1 MAQVRKLNRILTI
14 EECKIDDFLEMGY
27 DLIDETGKAVKYGK
41 SLSVKDLIAE
51 NNILRNKVESL
62 EVENKQ
68 LKEKVKTLEE
78 EDIQSIEKAEPTEK
92 NKSNKK

>member
-1 MAQVRKLNRILTI
+1 MPQVKKLNRILTI

-51 NNILRNKVESL
+51 NNILRSKVESL
-62 EVENKQ
+62 EEENKQ
-68 LKEKVKTLEE
+68 LKEN
-78 EDIQSIEKAEPTEK
+78 
-92 NKSNKK
+92 NKLTKK

>member
-27 DLIDETGKAVKYGK
+27 DLIDETGKVVRYGK

-51 NNILRNKVESL
+51 NNILRSKVESL
-62 EVENKQ
+62 EEENKQ
-68 LKEKVKTLEE
+68 LKEK
-78 EDIQSIEKAEPTEK
+78 
-92 NKSNKK
+92 NKLTKK

>member
-27 DLIDETGKAVKYGK
+27 DLIDETGKVVKYGK

-51 NNILRNKVESL
+51 NNILRSKVESL
-62 EVENKQ
+62 EEENKQ
-68 LKEKVKTLEE
+68 LKEK
-78 EDIQSIEKAEPTEK
+78 
-92 NKSNKK
+92 NKLTKK

>member
-1 MAQVRKLNRILTI
+1 MPQVKKLNRILTI

-51 NNILRNKVESL
+51 NNILRSKVESL
-62 EVENKQ
+62 EEENKQ
-68 LKEKVKTLEE
+68 LKEK
-78 EDIQSIEKAEPTEK
+78 
-92 NKSNKK
+92 NKLTKKVGENYGK

>member
-1 MAQVRKLNRILTI
+1 MPQVKKLNRILTI

-51 NNILRNKVESL
+51 NNILRSKVESL
-62 EVENKQ
+62 EEENKQ
-68 LKEKVKTLEE
+68 LK
-78 EDIQSIEKAEPTEK
+78 DK
-92 NKSNKK
+92 NKLTKK